1 MPNSLKTKTVIYI
14 GITTNFI
21 SQRYLG
27 HFWYYKMK
35 KANKLKNLSGLCA
48 PGESYQ
54 SRKLKKERVYF
65 YGNGLFIHNILAQ
78 LLILSLI
85 LITKRKA

>member
-1 MPNSLKTKTVIYI
+1 MVMVYSLKFPGV
-14 GITTNFI
+14 
-21 SQRYLG
+21 
-27 HFWYYKMK
+27 
-35 KANKLKNLSGLCA
+35 AAA